1 MRLYAA
7 SDLHGKYRYGDI
19 IKDGIRRSRADAVV
33 LAGDILSY
41 RRNADL
47 LRFLDDLP
55 VPVFLVRGNSDP
67 ASLERWAAQS
77 RNVRSLH
84 LNPVVLDGVGLV
96 GVSGTLPL
104 PFHSRVGWHEPRMLR
119 RLAPL
124 VHARTIVVAH
134 PPPHGCRDRVL
145 GRWSAGSRGLSRLVR
160 KTAPAVMVCGHIHE
174 AAGVERLGDT
184 LVVNCALGPDRLGAQ
199 IVLEDGRGP
208 SVEML

>member
-7 SDLHGKYRYGDI
+7 SDLHGKCRYGET

-33 LAGDILSY
+33 LAGDILNY
-41 RRNADL
+41 RRNPDL

-67 ASLERWAAQS
+67 ASLEGWAAQS

-96 GVSGTLPL
+96 GLSGTLPL

-119 RLAPL
+119 RLQ
-124 VHARTIVVAH
+124 
-134 PPPHGCRDRVL
+134 RV
-145 GRWSAGSRGLSRLVR
+145 SEDKYVD
-160 KTAPAVMVCGHIHE
+160 
-174 AAGVERLGDT
+174 DT
-184 LVVNCALGPDRLGAQ
+184 LITHAEYQLFLDETMTS
-199 IVLEDGRGP
+199 ED
-208 SVEML
+208 VKA